1 MLKVRNERDWE
12 FPGGALVKTALSLP
26 RVQVQSLIRELRSH
40 KPHGAIRKKKKR
52 NKKKVEEKEKGL
64 KQLRLKA

>member
-1 MLKVRNERDWE
+1 ML
-12 FPGGALVKTALSLP
+12 

-40 KPHGAIRKKKKR
+40 KPHGVIRKKK
-52 NKKKVEEKEKGL
+52 KKKVEEKEKEL

>member
-40 KPHGAIRKKKKR
+40 KPHGAIRKKKK
-52 NKKKVEEKEKGL
+52 KK
-64 KQLRLKA
+64 

>member
-40 KPHGAIRKKKKR
+40 KPHGAIRKKKK
-52 NKKKVEEKEKGL
+52 KEIRRRWRRRKRDL
-64 KQLRLKA
+64 NS

>member
-40 KPHGAIRKKKKR
+40 KPHGAIIKKKK
-52 NKKKVEEKEKGL
+52 KK
-64 KQLRLKA
+64 